1 MESRQATSQGD
12 KMTNEIQESIDKH
25 ENSDITPVYVC
36 RECESKPPC
45 LSSDSFNGEGVYFGC
60 RDRQEWEFLADLI
73 VVRR

>member
-1 MESRQATSQGD
+1 MESRQATNKGD